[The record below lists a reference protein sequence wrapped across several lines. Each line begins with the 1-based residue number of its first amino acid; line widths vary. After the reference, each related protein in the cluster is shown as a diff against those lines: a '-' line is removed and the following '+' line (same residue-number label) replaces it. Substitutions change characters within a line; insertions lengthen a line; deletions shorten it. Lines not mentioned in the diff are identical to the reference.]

1 MDTNS
6 LGMIET
12 KGLVG
17 AIEAADA
24 MVKSANVQLV
34 GKEQVGGGLVTVMVR
49 GDVGAVKAATD
60 AGAAAAEK
68 VGELI
73 SVHNEEAV
81 RANIRNREGKRI
93 FYLGKGDQ
101 LTSAARDYLSRE
113 RIEIR
118 PGEQAKQDCFPLL
131 TGGFLTEKPE
141 HMTHLNGDFLVV
153 KDHPRIIFRGKLDTL
168 ESELILCQL
177 TDKGLEAS
185 VGEILELARRIIRC
199 EVLDEPLQWDRL
211 CGLTEEEQR
220 KRSHFPQDYYGQPHF
235 MPSAADGAA
244 IARLNR
250 ARCAAREAELAA
262 VTAFRDREG
271 NPTRVDIL
279 RAMNR
284 MSSMLYLLMIGKRAD
299 AGRGKER

>member
-1 MDTNS
+1 MALLTEEVVRQMSNGGTRGPVVVSRDDVLTPS
-6 LGMIET
+6 ARSWLREHRVEVVYPQGRAAEGET
-12 KGLVG
+12 
-17 AIEAADA
+17 
-24 MVKSANVQLV
+24 SAPA
-34 GKEQVGGGLVTVMVR
+34 
-49 GDVGAVKAATD
+49 GDRARYQTLF
-60 AGAAAAEK
+60 GAA
-68 VGELI
+68 LD
-73 SVHNEEAV
+73 H
-81 RANIRNREGKRI
+81 
-93 FYLGKGDQ
+93 
-101 LTSAARDYLSRE
+101 
-113 RIEIR
+113 
-118 PGEQAKQDCFPLL
+118 
-131 TGGFLTEKPE
+131 KPE

-177 TDKGLEAS
+177 TDKGLEAP

-211 CGLTEEEQR
+211 CGLTEDEQR